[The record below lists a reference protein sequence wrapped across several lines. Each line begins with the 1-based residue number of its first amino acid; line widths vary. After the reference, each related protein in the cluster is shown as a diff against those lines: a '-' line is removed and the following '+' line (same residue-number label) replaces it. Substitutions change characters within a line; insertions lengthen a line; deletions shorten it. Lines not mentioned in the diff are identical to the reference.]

1 MVELFKVRRSSS
13 FAKGLTCHWGPTPL
27 GGNLALFLSGVI
39 DVEHVSSLAV
49 CKGVAVCA
57 RNANWAPFES
67 TRLFVCKRNSCRR
80 LEIKGQEKS
89 ETLSLQISDFLA
101 TPTSS
106 GLCFEMEWVSSPY
119 LSILFMFLRY
129 DVLWIHGNKRK
140 ISFNQRANVLH
151 PKMFQARELWK
162 LADVKRRAAGSFAVS
177 LDDKWS
183 LKCRARCLLENKLSV
198 WGLKRLN

>member
-119 LSILFMFLRY
+119 LSIFSCSY
-129 DVLWIHGNKRK
+129 DTMSCESMETRGRSHSIRERMCCIPKCFRRVNSESLQTLKDELQEALLWAWTISGHWNVERGVCLK
-140 ISFNQRANVLH
+140 IN
-151 PKMFQARELWK
+151 W
-162 LADVKRRAAGSFAVS
+162 VS
-177 LDDKWS
+177 EVS
-183 LKCRARCLLENKLSV
+183 R
-198 WGLKRLN
+198 G